1 MAEAASGLIALAAPV
16 PGGPAP
22 WLEAPAQALAA
33 VILRSHARGFGRPL
47 LTPAIQAA
55 AGPGGFL
62 EPQGPRGPENLA
74 LAAQEL
80 FAASTVVLAH
90 DGGPDPRL
98 LYANR
103 AALRLWRRPWAAM
116 VGLPSRLTAEPAERA
131 GRAQMLSEAQRQHA
145 LSGYTGIRIDSHGRR
160 FQIRGARL
168 WTLWNAAGEPCGQA
182 AAFSD
187 WHWLA

>member
-1 MAEAASGLIALAAPV
+1 MAEAASTPPA
-16 PGGPAP
+16 AP

-33 VILRSHARGFGRPL
+33 VILRSHQQGFGRPL
-47 LTPAIQAA
+47 LTPVIQAA

-80 FAASTVVLAH
+80 FAAATVVLAH

-98 LYANR
+98 IYANR

-131 GRAQMLSEAQRQHA
+131 GRARMLSEAQRQHA

-182 AAFSD
+182 ASFSD